1 MSWAINSEETFGAKI
16 KVIGVGGG
24 GGNALN
30 CIAAEAASG
39 SIDYG
44 NVDYIAVNTDIQAL
58 KKSMATEKIQI
69 GTKLTHG
76 LGAGGKPEVG
86 ESSAQENKEEIA
98 EALKDADMV
107 VITAGMGGGT
117 GTGAAPV
124 VAEISRELGK
134 LTIAVVTKPFT
145 FEGAKKMSQAESG
158 ITELLKNVDSLIVI
172 PNQKLLSGDQKLTMR
187 QAFALSDGILKT
199 GVMSIADIILR
210 NGVVN
215 VDFADVTSI
224 LKDAG
229 YAHIAIGHGQGKD
242 KAQDAAKQVISSPLL
257 ETSINGARRLLINIV
272 MSDDIITDDVDEL
285 TNIITNAVD
294 PEATIIFGTDY
305 KEDST
310 DEIFITVIA
319 ADFADTPK
327 AGGDYIPT
335 PAAPKAETASGN
347 TSAKPAADN
356 PNYYDDIF
364 NIFNKK

>member
-1 MSWAINSEETFGAKI
+1 MSWAINTEETFGAKI

-30 CIAAEAASG
+30 CIASEAAEG

-58 KKSMATEKIQI
+58 KKSIATEKIQI

-134 LTIAVVTKPFT
+134 LTIAVVTKPFA
-145 FEGAKKMSQAESG
+145 FEGAKKMAQAENG

-172 PNQKLLSGDQKLTMR
+172 PNQKLLTGDQKLTMR
-187 QAFALSDGILKT
+187 QAFSLSDGILKT

-242 KAQDAAKQVISSPLL
+242 KAQEAAKQVISSPLL
-257 ETSINGARRLLINIV
+257 ETSINGAKRLLINIV

-310 DEIFITVIA
+310 DEIFVTVIA
-319 ADFADTPK
+319 ADFSN
-327 AGGDYIPT
+327 IPGREGEEII
-335 PAAPKAETASGN
+335 PAPVAKPETTTASAA
-347 TSAKPAADN
+347 SKPADN

>member
-1 MSWAINSEETFGAKI
+1 MSWAINSEEAFGAKI

-30 CIAAEAASG
+30 CIAAEASTG

-134 LTIAVVTKPFT
+134 LTIAVVTKPFA
-145 FEGAKKMSQAESG
+145 FEGARKMAQAERG
-158 ITELLKNVDSLIVI
+158 IEELLKNVDSLIVI
-172 PNQKLLSGDQKLTMR
+172 PNQKLLSGEQKLTMR
-187 QAFALSDGILKT
+187 QAFSLSDGILKT
-199 GVMSIADIILR
+199 GVMSVADIILR

-242 KAQDAAKQVISSPLL
+242 KAQEAAKQVISSPLL

-272 MSDDIITDDVDEL
+272 MSDDIVTDDVDEL

-319 ADFADTPK
+319 ADFADSPS
-327 AGGDYIPT
+327 
-335 PAAPKAETASGN
+335 PAASYSAPVAKAEAP
-347 TSAKPAADN
+347 SAPAAKTAGDN
-356 PNYYDDIF
+356 PEYYEDIF
-364 NIFNKK
+364 NIFSKK

>member
-1 MSWAINSEETFGAKI
+1 MSWAINSDEGFGAKI

-30 CIAAEAASG
+30 CIAADAASG
-39 SIDYG
+39 NVDYG

-58 KKSMATEKIQI
+58 KKSMASEKIQI

-86 ESSAQENKEEIA
+86 EASAQENKEEIA
-98 EALKDADMV
+98 EAIKDADMV
-107 VITAGMGGGT
+107 VVTAGMGGGT

-124 VAEISRELGK
+124 VAEISKEMGK
-134 LTIAVVTKPFT
+134 LTIAVVTKPFV
-145 FEGAKKMSQAESG
+145 FEGARKMASAEKG
-158 ITELLKNVDSLIVI
+158 IGELLKNVDSLIVI
-172 PNQKLLSGDQKLTMR
+172 PNQKLLTSDQKLTMR
-187 QAFALSDGILKT
+187 QAFSLSDGILKT

-210 NGVVN
+210 NGIVN

-224 LKDAG
+224 LSNAG
-229 YAHIAIGHGQGKD
+229 YAHIAIGHGEGKD
-242 KAQDAAKQVISSPLL
+242 KAQEAARQVISSPLL
-257 ETSINGARRLLINIV
+257 ETSINGAKRLLINIV
-272 MSDDIITDDVDEL
+272 MSEDIITDDIDEL

-294 PEATIIFGTDY
+294 PEAQIIFGTDY
-305 KEDST
+305 KEDAT

-319 ADFADTPK
+319 ADFDGVSPAN
-327 AGGDYIPT
+327 
-335 PAAPKAETASGN
+335 AAPIVSGADEVANVATAGN
-347 TSAKPAADN
+347 KTPDN